1 MKRLIIYNILALIL
15 LALCPLTTNAQEV
28 VKGDVNADGK
38 INAADV
44 VELNAY
50 LMGKP
55 SLRFHDLQADVNSDA
70 TIDEEDLKTLT
81 QLILKVEGGVATPNT
96 LCLTTNA
103 DQWTDQTSFADIVS
117 KDGAISAFVNGN
129 GETVFL
135 LYDFINYTTYII
147 CPTRQGFCMA
157 THDPTTDTM
166 DDHIVYYQETE
177 DQYAVGSYEVDWE
190 TLSIRPDSC
199 CVCMRFQHA
208 APLRQSTLRRDP
220 TMQGIY
226 NQFADMFD
234 YMSDGNS
241 NLSTV
246 YEVTEKGLG
255 YDKPG
260 MKPSLATDYISK
272 LFHGAANAFRG
283 YSLGVTGSELAID
296 YGTKAVVDAIAKKDK
311 RLETISTLLGIVVN
325 RVDIDMTWSDFTDTF
340 KKNLHNTFGFAV
352 PEEEAKQVVE
362 YVWRKKDIIKSVPE
376 PDIIHEQAY
385 HVEVKVTDIK
395 ATSAVISGS
404 YKEIYPEGSI
414 IDMGY
419 ILVGP
424 DGKQEVSAF
433 NLPPMLIDNLEPDSQ
448 YEVYA
453 YLSSASA
460 SGGRYMS
467 KPIKFVTK
475 AEETFALS
483 TDDIEFEPEGGSFTI
498 DVYVPEGVTWFI
510 TDVPAWWLDV
520 STTDNTITI
529 KADETDEERSST
541 ITLKA
546 YYPNGKTKQFTIY
559 VYQWGSD
566 PDISDLDADIIF
578 EGELE
583 GTYDHNHWVNGEAH
597 PKIEQDKL
605 PIVMGF
611 TMDDEGH
618 ANLSLVVEG
627 GVYTFDMSDPV
638 TAITMLTGELI
649 NGERNND
656 GWRYVLSSYNYE
668 AKDDEVRM
676 DWGIDGDWEVNQ
688 SGNTTSDVSYSIKG
702 SGYSKNVGS
711 IVISGLTTNSPVL
724 DWFDATESETEYI
737 YTYDFLDQKTHY
749 KSHDKDST
757 MGRLQGHWNDDGN

>member
-15 LALCPLTTNAQEV
+15 LALCPLTANAQEII
-28 VKGDVNADGK
+28 KGDVNADGK
-38 INAADV
+38 INAADI

-55 SLRFHDLQADVNSDA
+55 SLRFHDSQADVNSDG
-70 TIDEEDLKTLT
+70 TIDEADLKALT
-81 QLILKVEGGVATPNT
+81 QLMMKVEGGVATPNS
-96 LCLTTNA
+96 LCISA
-103 DQWTDQTSFADIVS
+103 DANQWTEQTSFADIVS

-135 LYDFINYTTYII
+135 LYDFINYTTYIL
-147 CPTRQGFCMA
+147 CPTSQGFCMA

-208 APLRQSTLRRDP
+208 APLRQATLRRDP

-234 YMSDGNS
+234 EISDGNS
-241 NLSTV
+241 DLSTIYDV
-246 YEVTEKGLG
+246 AEKGLG

-260 MKPSLATDYISK
+260 MKPSLATGYISK
-272 LFHGAANAFRG
+272 LFHGAANSFRG
-283 YSLGVTGSELAID
+283 LSLGVTAGEIAID
-296 YGTKAVVDAIAKKDK
+296 EGTDAVVSTIVGNNKD
-311 RLETISTLLGIVVN
+311 LEMISTLLGAIVS
-325 RVDIDMTWSDFTDTF
+325 RIDIGMEWGDFVDTF
-340 KKNLHNTFGFAV
+340 KKNIHNTFGFAV

-385 HVEVKVTDIK
+385 RVEVKVTDIK

-419 ILVGP
+419 IIVGP

-433 NLPPMLIDNLEPDSQ
+433 NFPPMLIDNLEPDSK

-460 SGGRYMS
+460 PGGRYMS

-483 TDDIEFEPEGGSFTI
+483 TDDIEFEPEGGSVTI
-498 DVYVPEGVTWFI
+498 DVYAPDDVTWSVQ
-510 TDVPAWWLDV
+510 DVPSWLEV
-520 STTDNTITI
+520 TTTDNTITI
-529 KADETDEERSST
+529 SADETDEERDGEFRVEVIDS
-541 ITLKA
+541 
-546 YYPNGKTKQFTIY
+546 NGKKRNIY
-559 VYQWGSD
+559 VYVLQWGSE
-566 PDISDLDADIIF
+566 PDISDLDTDIIF

-583 GTYDHNHWVNGEAH
+583 YSSDHNHWVNGEAH
-597 PKIEQDKL
+597 PNIDQGKQHI
-605 PIVMGF
+605 IMGF
-611 TMDDEGH
+611 TMDEEH
-618 ANLSLVVEG
+618 AYLSIATPDGIFTVDLA
-627 GVYTFDMSDPV
+627 DPA
-638 TAITMLTGELI
+638 TALTMLTGERL
-649 NGERNND
+649 NGERKKD
-656 GWRYVLSSYNYE
+656 GWRYVLTTNYFDV
-668 AKDDEVRM
+668 KDDEIRL
-676 DWGIDGDWEVNQ
+676 DWTIDGDWVVDEK
-688 SGNTTSDVSYSIKG
+688 GNTASDVSYSIKG
-702 SGYSKNVGS
+702 NGYSKNVGY
-711 IVISGLTTNSPVL
+711 IAITGLTTDSPVL
-724 DWFDATESETEYI
+724 DWFDATESEVEYT
-737 YTYDFLDQKTHY
+737 YTYDYLDQKTHY
-749 KSHDKDST
+749 KSHDKDYT
-757 MGRLQGHWNDDGN
+757 MGRLQGHWNDEDE